1 MTIAEGSVAED
12 LYAHANRKPSA
23 SQISHTTAAWSVH
36 AVKRQTAV
44 REVESSS
51 SRPDQHLG
59 S

>member
-12 LYAHANRKPSA
+12 LYAHAKQKTFSIPNIPR
-23 SQISHTTAAWSVH
+23 WSVH
-36 AVKRQTAV
+36 AVKRHTAV
-44 REVESSS
+44 RRVESSR